1 LRVSCTS
8 ACAVV
13 RVRVW
18 LTIVWHATA
27 ASSMRPTTRSTP
39 SACTSKW
46 KGSRTHHRTRTTA
59 RARVDAGLV
68 ASEAKRAL
76 QGVSQGAS
84 QVIHQQPGERNE
96 VNYFCEVLPEQTLVN
111 VDQVHGITLYLE
123 EGSTLVRHLTLYYYH
138 YYYL

>member
-1 LRVSCTS
+1 
-8 ACAVV
+8 
-13 RVRVW
+13 
-18 LTIVWHATA
+18 
-27 ASSMRPTTRSTP
+27 
-39 SACTSKW
+39 
-46 KGSRTHHRTRTTA
+46 
-59 RARVDAGLV
+59 LV

-123 EGSTLVRHLTLYYYH
+123 EGSTLVRHLTIIYIMYIIY
-138 YYYL
+138 